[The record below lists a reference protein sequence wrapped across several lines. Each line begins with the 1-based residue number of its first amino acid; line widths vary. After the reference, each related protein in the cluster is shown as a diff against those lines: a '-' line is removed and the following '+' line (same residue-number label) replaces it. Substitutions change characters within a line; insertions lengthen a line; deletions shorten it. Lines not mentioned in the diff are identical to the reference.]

1 MKLSKE
7 LGLMLYWAEGDKAQV
22 YNSFVALT
30 NTDPK
35 VLIYFITWLR
45 KYFDIDEKRLRGRL
59 YIWEDL
65 DEEKAKEFWFHTLGI
80 PVSQF
85 TKSYISKSKPKVRK
99 RRHEYGVCRV
109 SYGSVKIFKEIMDGI
124 AKSFH

>member
-1 MKLSKE
+1 MLLTRQ
-7 LGLMLYWAEGDKAQV
+7 LGLMLYWAEGDKTGS
-22 YNSFVALT
+22 SFVALT

-35 VLIYFITWLR
+35 VLIYFVNWIR
-45 KYFDIDEKRLRGRL
+45 RYFEIEEERLRGRL

-65 DEEKAKEFWFHTLGI
+65 DEPRAKRYWSKILGI

-85 TKSYISKSKPKVRK
+85 TKSYISKSKPKIRK

-109 SYGSVKIFKEIMDGI
+109 SYGSKKVFGEIKKGI
-124 AKSFH
+124 ADNFH